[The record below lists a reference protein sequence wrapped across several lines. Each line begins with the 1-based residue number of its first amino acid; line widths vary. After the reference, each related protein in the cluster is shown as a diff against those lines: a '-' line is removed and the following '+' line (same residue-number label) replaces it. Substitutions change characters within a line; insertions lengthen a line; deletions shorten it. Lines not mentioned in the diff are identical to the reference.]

1 MPAEASKQAT
11 DDVQELDREMV
22 RLLGL
27 LDRLGHH
34 QAAAHVDLAL
44 SLIRRD
50 RSHLKG

>member
-1 MPAEASKQAT
+1 MPAEASKERS
-11 DDVQELDREMV
+11 DEVQELDREMV

-27 LDRLGHH
+27 LDQLGHH

-50 RSHLKG
+50 RSPAKD